1 MWLSAFRSDLHSGG
15 ADNGDQEAMDI
26 SENTFADVS
35 EGQDA
40 LDDSD
45 IEILDVSDT
54 SAVKRSDVIPV
65 SSGFTAKSSDVA
77 DLSDDSDDKTP
88 VVVDAFNS
96 SAVGAPD
103 IKALSMEWIKTR
115 PVHTSSSWDCEEWDL
130 TSVGPSCASLLLAD
144 S

>member
-1 MWLSAFRSDLHSGG
+1 MRLSAFRSDLHSGG

-77 DLSDDSDDKTP
+77 DLSDDSDDETP

-96 SAVGAPD
+96 S
-103 IKALSMEWIKTR
+103 
-115 PVHTSSSWDCEEWDL
+115 
-130 TSVGPSCASLLLAD
+130 
-144 S
+144 